1 MKIDT
6 KLLKENFTKHYG
18 KDETGLKCYKSCC
31 GVVLYGAGLE
41 NSGLCIGGLSLS
53 IDTNVL
59 IKEKAD
65 KEFHIIC
72 ADKNI
77 LYESNT
83 EKLNSFTGD
92 KLPKALF
99 NACAMLKGK
108 MNGADI
114 LIEYSV
120 LDKIFKRP
128 LLSLITGLGILNNGK
143 VPDLETVKYMLEKT
157 DEKSYSFLPAEL
169 YGRKNTLVSRKN
181 DGSWEYLPFNLTG
194 YKIVLSYIDKKG
206 IDISEK
212 LTQKYVANEKKRAEQ
227 IRKEIINNN
236 SITEE
241 IGKLMKESAYEL
253 FKLLGKNGEELAK
266 MYKISEETNI
276 TSAIVPVYSIYGICA
291 FVKDEDVDGYSE
303 MISKEYQK
311 KVGTTPTLCICDS
324 DDSGVEI

>member
-1 MKIDT
+1 M
-6 KLLKENFTKHYG
+6 
-18 KDETGLKCYKSCC
+18 
-31 GVVLYGAGLE
+31 VLYGAGFE
-41 NSGLCIGGLSLS
+41 NSGLCMGGLSLS
-53 IDTNVL
+53 IDINVV
-59 IKEKAD
+59 IKEKED
-65 KEFHIIC
+65 KKFHIIC

-77 LYESNT
+77 LYESDT
-83 EKLNSFTGD
+83 EKLNSFTGE

-128 LLSLITGLGILNNGK
+128 LLSLISGLGILNKGK
-143 VPDLETVKYMLEKT
+143 VPDLETVKYMLEKA

-194 YKIVLSYIDKKG
+194 YKMVLSYIDKKG

-212 LTQKYVANEKKRAEQ
+212 LTERYIVNENKRVEQ
-227 IRKEIINNN
+227 IKNEIMNKNGIP
-236 SITEE
+236 EE

-253 FKLLGKNGEELAK
+253 FDILGKNSEELSM
-266 MYKISEETNI
+266 MYRISEETNKCL
-276 TSAIVPVYSIYGICA
+276 AIVPVYSIYGICA
-291 FVKDEDVDGYSE
+291 FVKDEDVDAYGE
-303 MISKEYQK
+303 IISKEYQK
-311 KVGTTPTLCICDS
+311 KVGAMPTLCICDS